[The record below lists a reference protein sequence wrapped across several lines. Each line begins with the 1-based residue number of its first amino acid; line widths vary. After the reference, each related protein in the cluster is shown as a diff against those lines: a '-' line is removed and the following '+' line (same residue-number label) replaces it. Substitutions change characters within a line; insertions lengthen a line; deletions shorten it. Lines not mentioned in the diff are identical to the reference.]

1 MCLFLFHIF
10 INKMKKKKLHTKFNE
25 WNSKRLY
32 PQKRPMRVDELNNGV
47 VPKKTLI
54 EIGKGRDKRK
64 IDISQYILK

>member
-1 MCLFLFHIF
+1 MIIL
-10 INKMKKKKLHTKFNE
+10 INEMKKKKLHTKFNE

-47 VPKKTLI
+47 RPKKTLI
-54 EIGKGRDKRK
+54 EIGKGKDKRK

>member
-1 MCLFLFHIF
+1 MFYIC

-32 PQKRPMRVDELNNGV
+32 PKKRPMRVDELNNGV
-47 VPKKTLI
+47 RPKKTLI
-54 EIGKGRDKRK
+54 EIGKGKDKRK